1 MMKELFYT
9 EVSMFENIDAK
20 EKPFAI
26 SIDDIVER
34 IKKGNIPLK
43 EKSSRLRDEATSDK
57 EREEIKKSLPLF
69 MFNGIF
75 KTQDEDSLQEHSEL
89 CFLSFNGFP
98 DHKTMM
104 EHKQAI
110 ISKPYIYACFTSLS
124 GEGLKALA
132 RVPKC
137 NKAEHK
143 RAFDAIAKDLNSQ
156 YFNNAAGSLSAKCFE
171 SYDPN
176 IYFNQLCD
184 SFTDFESEVKT
195 EPKKEDND
203 QTVNKFIQDWKAE
216 FIERIKKQSKSKKQV
231 FHYGDALSR
240 SVNTRTELDKVMVEY
255 LGFINSD
262 PLKENDYF
270 KYVNAYK
277 EGVKLKEKY
286 FRHDL
291 NKLQEY
297 YKKSDENK
305 EYNPFSKHKYERYVL
320 YMMLKFSGL
329 YLDEYDGMFNVK
341 KDESREYNP
350 ITLIPSVLRQY
361 LPFKIKEYDI
371 AQAYPTFLFLNLNIK
386 PFDVYSQIDKRLFN
400 TLLNMHHEVKNATI
414 EAVRSK
420 LKPIYKER
428 VDEVITDERFYNKG
442 QMFRDLA
449 KYEAEYIQK
458 FVKANDLKY
467 YVRLHDGV
475 VALADAEC
483 KKLEFGIVKFKV
495 KEFSQPDQL
504 SNIVNFYSFDEDKL
518 LTSPVRYSRFLE
530 QENFIR
536 ITREGHDQLT
546 ILKND
551 NRIVTPINHKTD
563 LVPFLKKNIN
573 EVYPEPVEDRI
584 ARDATNVIQQ
594 GLQLLTP
601 IPLEYHRDTKQRCD
615 IPFKNGIAR
624 ITADGMELINYDEVE
639 GFFPKH
645 STQQHEIS
653 FVDVDEKPSSF
664 RDFLILACTGGRNV
678 MFSDEGEK
686 TIMAF
691 ISMFG
696 YLITNYKDPAF
707 SPAIILSDEG
717 ADGENRN
724 GGRGK
729 SLIQKALSYFRPS
742 IEKGGNAYDP
752 NYTHVHADLKMEHDL
767 YLLDDVPSNFNYN
780 ALYTHIT
787 GSIDAQRKGVTAE
800 TIPFEYAPKF
810 VISTNWAVRYD
821 EKAVSTNRRF
831 IEYKFSDF
839 WNIENTPV
847 KYFGKSFFSDWEAE
861 EWNAFYNFGFFC
873 VQHYLRNGLQK
884 IEYDK
889 KEDNF
894 RAYFY
899 NDAILEEAERIF
911 DLLDGQDFT
920 VTDFVDRHRQM
931 EMYKYKPEFNIR
943 NARKYIDSYIEYK
956 GLDYRFEKMT
966 RKWRVIRNMCNSIT
980 DDITDKKDVTF

>member
-1 MMKELFYT
+1 MEANEKQLK
-9 EVSMFENIDAK
+9 VSDFVSNWKSE
-20 EKPFAI
+20 FT
-26 SIDDIVER
+26 ER
-34 IKKGNIPLK
+34 IK
-43 EKSSRLRDEATSDK
+43 
-57 EREEIKKSLPLF
+57 
-69 MFNGIF
+69 
-75 KTQDEDSLQEHSEL
+75 
-89 CFLSFNGFP
+89 
-98 DHKTMM
+98 
-104 EHKQAI
+104 
-110 ISKPYIYACFTSLS
+110 
-124 GEGLKALA
+124 
-132 RVPKC
+132 
-137 NKAEHK
+137 
-143 RAFDAIAKDLNSQ
+143 
-156 YFNNAAGSLSAKCFE
+156 
-171 SYDPN
+171 
-176 IYFNQLCD
+176 
-184 SFTDFESEVKT
+184 
-195 EPKKEDND
+195 
-203 QTVNKFIQDWKAE
+203 TV
-216 FIERIKKQSKSKKQV
+216 SKSRKQE
-231 FHYGDALSR
+231 FTYLDALKRCTDQR
-240 SVNTRTELDKVMVEY
+240 SELDKVMIKY

-262 PLKENDYF
+262 PLKDNDYF

-277 EGVKLKEKY
+277 EGKKLKEKY

-291 NKLQEY
+291 NKLREY

-305 EYNPFSKHKYERYVL
+305 KYNPFSKQKYERYVL

-361 LPFKIKEYDI
+361 LPFQIKEYDI
-371 AQAYPTFLFLNLNIK
+371 RQAYPTFLFLDLNIK
-386 PFDVYSQIDKRLFN
+386 PFDVYSEIDKRSFN
-400 TLLNMHHEVKNATI
+400 MHLNMHHEVKGATI

-420 LKPIYKER
+420 LEPIYKER
-428 VDEVITDERFYNKG
+428 VNEVMTDERFNNRG

-449 KYEAEYIQK
+449 KYEADYIQK
-458 FVKANDLKY
+458 FVNANNPKY
-467 YVRLHDGV
+467 FVRLHDGV
-475 VALADAEC
+475 VTLADAEC
-483 KKLEFGIVKFKV
+483 KTLDFGIVKFKA
-495 KEFSQPDQL
+495 KEFLQPDKL
-504 SNIVNFYSFDEDKL
+504 NSIVNFYSLDFEGKVI
-518 LTSPVRYSRFLE
+518 TSPVSYSRFLE

-563 LVPFLKKNIN
+563 LVPFLKKSIN
-573 EVYPEPVEDRI
+573 EVYPKPVENRI

-594 GLQLLTP
+594 SLQLLTP
-601 IPLEYHRDTKQRCD
+601 IPLEYHRDTKTRCD
-615 IPFKNGIAR
+615 VPFKNGIAR
-624 ITADGMELINYDEVE
+624 ITADGMELIRYDNIE

-645 STQQHEIS
+645 STQQHEIN
-653 FVDVDEKPSSF
+653 FVDVDEHQS
-664 RDFLILACTGGRNV
+664 DFTLFLSMAITNKDLKNEILT
-678 MFSDEGEK
+678 DEDEK

-752 NYTHVHADLKMEHDL
+752 TYTHVHADLKMEHDL

-800 TIPFEYAPKF
+800 NIPFEYAPKF

-831 IEYKFSDF
+831 IEYKFTDF

-847 KYFGKSFFSDWEAE
+847 KYFGKSFFSDWEAD

-873 VQHYLRNGLQK
+873 VQWYLAHGLETIK
-884 IEYDK
+884 YDK
-889 KEDNF
+889 TGDNF
-894 RAYFY
+894 RAHFY
-899 NDAILEEAERIF
+899 NDAILQETERIF
-911 DLLDGQDFT
+911 NLLKGHDFT
-920 VTDFVDRHRQM
+920 VTDFVSYHQQM

-943 NARKYIDSYIEYK
+943 NARKYIDAYIEFN
-956 GLDYRFEKMT
+956 GLKYRFEQMT
-966 RKWRVIRNMCNSIT
+966 RKWRVY
-980 DDITDKKDVTF
+980 V